1 LSATNRRLSFVSSRS
16 LSHSTIQ
23 THLELP
29 QPRSVLSSRHRRV
42 AAHRMPQRRRGVLLL
57 RGGDGL
63 LVPLHL
69 LLVGLLLLLLLLLLV
84 VVLIRR
90 RVVPW
95 RRRSACHRLVAAALV
110 RQGEKAGTRE
120 EEREKGERGRSR
132 WKSEGK
138 KTTLI
143 EELVYYFFRK

>member
-69 LLVGLLLLLLLLLLV
+69 LLVGLLLLLLLLLV

>member
-1 LSATNRRLSFVSSRS
+1 MSATNRRLSFVSSRS

-69 LLVGLLLLLLLLLLV
+69 LLVGLLLLLLLLLV

>member
-1 LSATNRRLSFVSSRS
+1 MSATNRRLSFVSSRS
-16 LSHSTIQ
+16 RSHSTIQ

-42 AAHRMPQRRRGVLLL
+42 AAHRVPQRRRGMLLL

-69 LLVGLLLLLLLLLLV
+69 LLVGLLLLLLLLV